1 MMNTRKKYPASILP
15 GFPSSPHDQR
25 SASDKS
31 SAMGRSSP
39 PLRDGATANSSSNQ
53 PRTYTH
59 PAQAIFSLTLHPSL
73 PKHSSRWPAM
83 ESTSQTLSFLIPRNP
98 CTASL
103 AHRHMVRA
111 LPSFIDVT
119 DDGPADDTSNAPSTN
134 VDVDE
139 LGRQITTDLSLH
151 PRSPD
156 ASHELGAAQEPLDVD
171 STGLT
176 ISNDDDSDHSY
187 RGHRNPHPRFPSGSL
202 PIYTL
207 HPPGGFDDSRAAHH
221 LPSLLNN
228 MFPSIGQH
236 DGGYAPH
243 NPFPSPDGI
252 RRPHSNVYG
261 PAARAN
267 EHFSTGD
274 DLHSRGQPIRPIHDV
289 NALAG
294 MHNAGHHRHPAG
306 AVPFVRRSGDH
317 FFWDTP
323 ASTTPTPSAL
333 GHPHRIP
340 PPESQS
346 SPTPNLQQMSFPQ
359 PMDWRG
365 GQMELTFEY
374 PSYMHGGSRFPP
386 GFQRGESSRQ
396 GHFISDA
403 AYPNASARH
412 PAGHLDGPFD
422 PRFIGHRG
430 YNPAEATFTYTGD
443 PSLVNANVLGH
454 TASSFVAG
462 VSSILNPP
470 THHTANAGPPPTRQS
485 ARAACRNHQHCPR
498 CQRPDTGEFQWRYG
512 PVSDKMLCSRCAQYE
527 IRTKRPRPRSLPG
540 RKSSGG
546 HHGPRA

>member
-1 MMNTRKKYPASILP
+1 MAGEAKHLPNTF
-15 GFPSSPHDQR
+15 FPYTTEFGDDG
-25 SASDKS
+25 A
-31 SAMGRSSP
+31 SP
-39 PLRDGATANSSSNQ
+39 P
-53 PRTYTH
+53 TY
-59 PAQAIFSLTLHPSL
+59 
-73 PKHSSRWPAM
+73 
-83 ESTSQTLSFLIPRNP
+83 
-98 CTASL
+98 
-103 AHRHMVRA
+103 
-111 LPSFIDVT
+111 
-119 DDGPADDTSNAPSTN
+119 DDTTNARAGSPSTN

-139 LGRQITTDLSLH
+139 LGRRITTDLSLH

-156 ASHELGAAQEPLDVD
+156 ASHELGATQEQSP
-171 STGLT
+171 GLT
-176 ISNDDDSDHSY
+176 ISNDGDSAYSY
-187 RGHRNPHPRFPSGSL
+187 RGHRNPHPSFPSGSL

-207 HPPGGFDDSRAAHH
+207 HPPGGLDDSRAARN
-221 LPSLLNN
+221 LPSLLND

-236 DGGYAPH
+236 DGGYARH
-243 NPFPSPDGI
+243 NPFTSPDGI

-261 PAARAN
+261 PAAHAN
-267 EHFSTGD
+267 DHFSTGD
-274 DLHSRGQPIRPIHDV
+274 DLHNGGQPMRPIHDV
-289 NALAG
+289 NAMAG

-306 AVPFVRRSGDH
+306 AVPFVRASGDH

-346 SPTPNLQQMSFPQ
+346 SPTPPVDGLTPYIPNNFPQ
-359 PMDWRG
+359 PMDRRH

-396 GHFISDA
+396 GHFIGDA
-403 AYPNASARH
+403 AHLNASARH

-462 VSSILNPP
+462 VSSTLNPP

-527 IRTKRPRPRSLPG
+527 IRTHRRRPRSLPTTG
-540 RKSSGG
+540 RKSFGG
-546 HHGPRA
+546 PRRHHGPRA